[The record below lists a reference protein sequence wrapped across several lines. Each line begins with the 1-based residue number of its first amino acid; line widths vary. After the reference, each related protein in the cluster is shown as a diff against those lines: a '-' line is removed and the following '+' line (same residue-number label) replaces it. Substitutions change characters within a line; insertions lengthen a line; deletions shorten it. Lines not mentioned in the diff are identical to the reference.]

1 MVGYKEWRDFFMS
14 NLYNLTTELI
24 ADIDEAFHI
33 YKTQTKLRVD
43 EADFYKEVKPF
54 ADRIHFR
61 VKEWEPLAREWVI
74 GNKPKYLY
82 PIQIKTAAENIGY
95 LGVYV
100 FQKKMKE
107 KRITEMVKSVLYVL
121 NQMKDQLSEDLN

>member
-1 MVGYKEWRDFFMS
+1 MEGLFMCT
-14 NLYNLTTELI
+14 LYDLTSQLI
-24 ADIDEAFHI
+24 ADIEEAFHI
-33 YKTQTKLRVD
+33 YKTKTMLRES
-43 EADFYKEVKPF
+43 EADFYEEVKPF
-54 ADRIHFR
+54 ADRIHKR
-61 VKEWEPLAREWVI
+61 VEMWEKEARDWVI
-74 GNKPKYLY
+74 ENKPKYLY

-121 NQMKDQLSEDLN
+121 RQIEEHQLKKS

>member
-1 MVGYKEWRDFFMS
+1 MS
-14 NLYNLTTELI
+14 TLYDKTTELI
-24 ADIDEAFHI
+24 ADINEAFHI
-33 YKTQTKLRVD
+33 YKTVTKVREA
-43 EADFYKEVKPF
+43 EADFYSEVKPF
-54 ADRIHFR
+54 ADRIHSR

-74 GNKPKYLY
+74 TNKPKYLY

-100 FQKKMKE
+100 FQKNMKD

-121 NQMKDQLSEDLN
+121 NQMKEQLNEQGK

>member
-1 MVGYKEWRDFFMS
+1 MS
-14 NLYNLTTELI
+14 NLYKLTTKLI
-24 ADIDEAFHI
+24 DDINEAFHI
-33 YKTQTKLRVD
+33 FKTETKTRET
-43 EADFYKEVKPF
+43 EADFYSEVKPF

-61 VKEWEPLAREWVI
+61 VQEWEPMAREWVI
-74 GNKPKYLY
+74 QNKPKYLY

-100 FQKKMKE
+100 FQKKMKD

-121 NQMKDQLSEDLN
+121 NQMRDQMAQEEK

>member
-1 MVGYKEWRDFFMS
+1 MDH
-14 NLYNLTTELI
+14 LYTLTTELI

-33 YKTQTKLRVD
+33 YKTETKTRET
-43 EADFYKEVKPF
+43 EADFFTEVKPF

-61 VKEWEPLAREWVI
+61 VKDWEPLARDWVLV
-74 GNKPKYLY
+74 NKPKYLY
-82 PIQIKTAAENIGY
+82 PIQINTAAENIGY

-100 FQKKMKE
+100 FQKKMKD

-121 NQMKDQLSEDLN
+121 NQLKNQMAEVENK

>member
-1 MVGYKEWRDFFMS
+1 MDH
-14 NLYNLTTELI
+14 LYTLTTELI

-33 YKTQTKLRVD
+33 YKTETKTRET
-43 EADFYKEVKPF
+43 EADFFTEVKPF
-54 ADRIHFR
+54 ADRIHYR
-61 VKEWEPLAREWVI
+61 VKDWEPLARDWVI
-74 GNKPKYLY
+74 ANKPKYLY

-100 FQKKMKE
+100 FQKKMKD

-121 NQMKDQLSEDLN
+121 NQLKNQMAEVEDK

>member
-1 MVGYKEWRDFFMS
+1 MDH
-14 NLYNLTTELI
+14 LYTLTTELI

-33 YKTQTKLRVD
+33 YKTETKTRET
-43 EADFYKEVKPF
+43 EADFFTEVKPF

-61 VKEWEPLAREWVI
+61 VKDWEPLARDWVLV
-74 GNKPKYLY
+74 NKPKYLY

-100 FQKKMKE
+100 FQKKMKD

-121 NQMKDQLSEDLN
+121 NQLKNQMAEVENK

>member
-1 MVGYKEWRDFFMS
+1 LVRYKEWRDFFMS
-14 NLYNLTTELI
+14 NLYKKTTELI
-24 ADIDEAFHI
+24 ADINEAFHI
-33 YKTQTKLRVD
+33 YKTETKARET
-43 EADFYKEVKPF
+43 EADFYTEVKPF

-61 VKEWEPLAREWVI
+61 VQEWEPLAREWVI
-74 GNKPKYLY
+74 TNKPKYLY

-100 FQKKMKE
+100 FQKNMKD

-121 NQMKDQLSEDLN
+121 NQMKEQMSSDEE